1 MTITLNEQGQI
12 SIPEDIRSRLG
23 WKPGTELVLDANEK
37 GELILR
43 PESIREP
50 FDEERFRKA
59 IGSVPP
65 WPGGT
70 DAYMEFLRGPFEELP
85 PLPE

>member
-12 SIPEDIRSRLG
+12 SIPEDIRTRLG
-23 WKPGTELVLDANEK
+23 WKPGTKFVFDADEN

-43 PESIREP
+43 PERIPQSI
-50 FDEERFRKA
+50 DEERFRQV

-65 WPGGT
+65 WPGST